1 MTMFSQ
7 FGIDP
12 IKFFVQ
18 LLISITIFLIPAIY
32 ASIQV
37 IRSTSRAATP
47 IWMIFIWIFP
57 IIGPAVTIL
66 SMHTYKNQVEQ
77 GAAANP

>member
-1 MTMFSQ
+1 MNMLSQ

-18 LLISITIFLIPAIY
+18 LLISITIFLVPAIY

-37 IRSTSRAATP
+37 VRSASRATTP
-47 IWMIFIWIFP
+47 IWMIFIWLFP
-57 IIGPAVTIL
+57 IVGPAFTIL
-66 SMHTYKNQVEQ
+66 SMHMSKKKVEQ